1 MDETLWS
8 RADGDTSD
16 PPDTFPFHFTI
27 PEFGVDAKA
36 KNNPQAPLPPS
47 FYPYET
53 TGWRGK
59 LAEKSEM
66 LSDVGVNMRTVG
78 ASARLTM

>member
-27 PEFGVDAKA
+27 PQFGNDAKA
-36 KNNPQAPLPPS
+36 NNPRAPLPPS
-47 FYPYET
+47 FHVGSDTIDQSITVYQL
-53 TGWRGK
+53 GVSVNHANCGCIGK
-59 LAEKSEM
+59 
-66 LSDVGVNMRTVG
+66 G
-78 ASARLTM
+78 